1 MYPGTLLDNSKNH
14 LKIEIDGD
22 SMEPS
27 MNHGD
32 EFTFEKYMNQ
42 RICIGDILLF
52 SHPYIKAKNLVKRV
66 TKIKEGDLFFLEG
79 DNPKYSSDSRSFG
92 FIKKDKIIAINKN
105 YDKQT

>member
-1 MYPGTLLDNSKNH
+1 MCPGILPDNSNYH
-14 LKIEIDGD
+14 LKVKIDGN
-22 SMEPS
+22 SMKPS

-32 EFTFEKYMNQ
+32 EFIFENYLNQ
-42 RICIGDILLF
+42 KICLGDILLF

-79 DNPKYSSDSRSFG
+79 DNPNYSSDSRSFG
-92 FIKKDKIIAINKN
+92 FIKKDKIIAINKH